1 MLTLDQLTIDN
12 RKQLNR
18 LEELLGYTF
27 KTPSLLQKGLVHSSF
42 AFERL
47 DEGQNNETLEFLGD
61 AVLDLTVGI
70 ILYHA
75 FPDMQEGELTRM
87 RSALVKED
95 SLASMAKAIGLGAFI
110 MLGKGEETS
119 QGSQKPSILSCTYE
133 AVVGAIFLDSGY
145 DSALDFV
152 NRQFQP
158 LLAEKKDSMLF
169 SDAKSALQEKIQ
181 EKFNQAPTYSVEHEE
196 GPAHDKKFTI
206 SVRFNDKVLGA
217 GTARSKKE
225 AEQQAAAE
233 ALADIGSWFHLLD
246 ENTG

>member
-1 MLTLDQLTIDN
+1 MLTLDKLTIDN
-12 RKQLNR
+12 KKQLNR

-27 KTPSLLQKGLVHSSF
+27 KNPSLLQKGLVHSSF
-42 AFERL
+42 AFEQL

-70 ILYHA
+70 ILYHE
-75 FPDMQEGELTRM
+75 FPEMKEGELTRM
-87 RSALVKED
+87 RSALVNED
-95 SLASMAKAIGLGAFI
+95 NLACMAKEIGLGDFI

-119 QGSQKPSILSCTYE
+119 QGRQKSSILSCTYE

-152 NRQFQP
+152 TRQFKP

-225 AEQQAAAE
+225 AEQLAAAE
-233 ALADIGSWFHLLD
+233 ALADIESWFHLL
-246 ENTG
+246 ENA

>member
-1 MLTLDQLTIDN
+1 
-12 RKQLNR
+12 
-18 LEELLGYTF
+18 
-27 KTPSLLQKGLVHSSF
+27 
-42 AFERL
+42 
-47 DEGQNNETLEFLGD
+47 
-61 AVLDLTVGI
+61 
-70 ILYHA
+70 
-75 FPDMQEGELTRM
+75 
-87 RSALVKED
+87 
-95 SLASMAKAIGLGAFI
+95 MAKEIGLGDFI

-119 QGSQKPSILSCTYE
+119 QGHQKSSILSCTYE

-145 DSALDFV
+145 VSALDFV
-152 NRQFQP
+152 NRQFKP

-233 ALADIGSWFHLLD
+233 ALADIESWLHLL
-246 ENTG
+246 ENT

>member
-1 MLTLDQLTIDN
+1 MLTLDKLTIDN
-12 RKQLNR
+12 KKQLNR

-27 KTPSLLQKGLVHSSF
+27 KNPSLLQKGLVHSSF
-42 AFERL
+42 AFEQL

-70 ILYHA
+70 ILYHE
-75 FPDMQEGELTRM
+75 FPEMQEGELTRM
-87 RSALVKED
+87 RSALVNED
-95 SLASMAKAIGLGAFI
+95 NLACMAKEIGLGDFI

-119 QGSQKPSILSCTYE
+119 QGHQKSSILSCTYE

-145 DSALDFV
+145 VSALDFV
-152 NRQFQP
+152 NRQFKP

-225 AEQQAAAE
+225 AEQQAAAA
-233 ALADIGSWFHLLD
+233 ALVDIESWFHLL
-246 ENTG
+246 ENT

>member
-1 MLTLDQLTIDN
+1 MLTLDKLTIDN
-12 RKQLNR
+12 KKQLDR

-27 KTPSLLQKGLVHSSF
+27 KNPSLLQKGLVHSSF
-42 AFERL
+42 AFEQL

-70 ILYHA
+70 LLYNE
-75 FPDMQEGELTRM
+75 FPDMNEGELTRM

-95 SLASMAKAIGLGAFI
+95 NLARMAKEIGLGDFI

-119 QGSQKPSILSCTYE
+119 QGRQKPSILSCTYE
-133 AVVGAIFLDSGY
+133 AVIGAVFLDSGY
-145 DSALDFV
+145 DSTLDFV
-152 NRQFQP
+152 NRQFKP

-196 GPAHDKKFTI
+196 GPAHDKKFTV
-206 SVRFNDKVLGA
+206 SVRFNDKVLGT

-225 AEQQAAAE
+225 AEQQAAAA
-233 ALADIGSWFHLLD
+233 ALVDIESWFHLL
-246 ENTG
+246 ENT